1 MAQHIEMVYL
11 CLVLQRNNAKYNYY
25 EGAMITARIK
35 VSNVLLHLFAI
46 ILVTVIFY
54 SRSINNFF
62 YADDFIWLDRIKHL
76 PGNWSNIFT
85 IENRYFTP
93 LTYISFY
100 TSYKL
105 FGLNSYW
112 YHLQDVTLHSL
123 NGMLLYLLTYLITR
137 NKLTSFIAATA
148 FVTSFSIF
156 ITAFW
161 PSARTDLIMVFFSLV
176 TIIAFIRTEETRFR
190 FVPLVVYIL
199 ALCAKGTALV
209 IPAILFLLAA
219 PAKPFRDRIRAVLP
233 YIATNAAYVS
243 LLIMCNSLSAKKLVT
258 AHNMVS
264 FTNYVR
270 SLPSLI
276 IPERFLAGAG
286 TSLLVTIC
294 IIVII
299 TLVGIVIRFNDV
311 LARIGAALAIFGLL
325 PLIFTRDYVLA
336 GSRASAIDLLSSPS
350 NRVYLA
356 VAGISLVYAFVFTK
370 LLHNDNHLSVR
381 IMSGLLLASLLC
393 VNYYEIYLGNKKW
406 SKGTNGAQNSVKAL
420 ERNAYLLTENSELLL
435 FNFEGSTGFS
445 AAMIN
450 TLFDL
455 KKFEVKAFN
464 HLFIKAVTDVRSS
477 PLKKYHNDQDPSRI
491 KLIMNCSGHP
501 HADRLVDSGN
511 VILQHV
517 LVDYREIYATTT
529 AAEADPIKIR
539 LNDNMSNLRA
549 VLNECVFIR

>member
-1 MAQHIEMVYL
+1 MIF
-11 CLVLQRNNAKYNYY
+11 

-46 ILVTVIFY
+46 ILITVIFY
-54 SRSINNFF
+54 SGTINNFF

-76 PGNWSNIFT
+76 SGNWSNIFT

-100 TSYKL
+100 ADYKL

-112 YHLQDVTLHSL
+112 YHLQDVSLHSL
-123 NGMLLYLLTYLITR
+123 NGILLYLLTYLITR
-137 NKLTSFIAATA
+137 NKLSSFIAATA

-156 ITAFW
+156 ITVLW
-161 PSARTDLIMVFFSLV
+161 PSARTDLIMVFFSIATL
-176 TIIAFIRTEETRFR
+176 IAFIRTGEGRYR
-190 FVPLVVYIL
+190 FVPVVLYIL

-209 IPAILFLLAA
+209 IPVALFLLTA
-219 PAKPFRDRIRAVLP
+219 PAKPLRDRIGAVLP
-233 YIATNAAYVS
+233 YIAINAAYAS
-243 LLIMCNSLSAKKLVT
+243 LLIMSNSLGTKKLVT

-264 FTNYVR
+264 FTNYIR
-270 SLPSLI
+270 SFPSLI
-276 IPERFLAGAG
+276 IPERFLAGTG
-286 TSLLVTIC
+286 TSLLAAIS
-294 IIVII
+294 IIVLVS
-299 TLVGIVIRFNDV
+299 LVGIIIKFNDD

-325 PLIFTRDYVLA
+325 PLVFTRDYVLA
-336 GSRASAIDLLSSPS
+336 GNRASAIDMLSSPS
-350 NRVYLA
+350 NRIYLA
-356 VAGISLVYAFVFTK
+356 AAGISLVYAFVFTK
-370 LLHNDNHLSVR
+370 LLHNDNRLPVR

-393 VNYYEIYLGNKKW
+393 VNYHEIGLGNEKW
-406 SKGTNGAQNSVKAL
+406 RKGTNSARNSVKAL

-455 KKFEVKAFN
+455 KKFEVNAFN
-464 HLFIKAVTDVRSS
+464 HLFIKTVTDVRNS
-477 PLKKYHNDQDPSRI
+477 PLKNYRNEQELSRV
-491 KLIMNCSGHP
+491 KLIMNCSEHP

-511 VILQHV
+511 VILQDI
-517 LVDYREIYATTT
+517 LVDYRKIFATTT

-539 LNDNMSNLRA
+539 LNANMANLRT
-549 VLNECVFIR
+549 VMNECVFIR